1 MKTNR
6 MFNRNSALLPAA
18 LLLAAGSMACSDAP
32 AGPAANP
39 GDMTLSVGVTQTAAP
54 VISQQGGYFDLV
66 LADGSSTLTLTRVAM
81 VIRVVEL

>member
-39 GDMTLSVGVTQTAAP
+39 GDMTLSVGGTVRRSWHRGAVARHWTSSSPSGVAGRAP
-54 VISQQGGYFDLV
+54 RHS
-66 LADGSSTLTLTRVAM
+66 
-81 VIRVVEL
+81 